1 MPSKKGSIAYE
12 NRLARRRAQRAIA
25 RLEKELNSGSLERA
39 EQYQKRGQISALKEA
54 IAGTYIGGRGHEIR
68 TAEEAQRA
76 ARSIVEREYERPDS
90 KISKNIQTMH
100 EIGNTYYVDKVTKQH
115 VQNPM
120 SSYSEAQMRTFWKS
134 TQKIWSAKGVSKE
147 QRFEAIMQYIADEY
161 NKTVTN
167 PADRISPLEVDLR
180 KFIDSVLEVYKDDV
194 AGWQREI
201 DRENTAKAAGV
212 KDIGADEVAE
222 FSSVD
227 IVAIVTEENIAAV
240 LEKYRAAY
248 ETQEE

>member
-54 IAGTYIGGRGHEIR
+54 IAGTYIGGRGREIR

-76 ARSIVEREYERPDS
+76 ARSIVEREYVAKAADRTAQ
-90 KISKNIQTMH
+90 NIQAMQ
-100 EIGNTYYVDKVTKQH
+100 EIGNTYYVDKATKQH
-115 VQNPM
+115 IQNPM
-120 SSYSEAQMRTFWKS
+120 SSYSEAEMRVFWKS
-134 TQKIWSAKGVSKE
+134 TQQIWNRPNVSKE
-147 QRFEAIMQYIADEY
+147 RRYDAIISYVADKEG
-161 NKTVTN
+161 
-167 PADRISPLEVDLR
+167 ISPDEVDLR
-180 KFIDSVLEVYKDDV
+180 KFIDSLLDFYKNDV
-194 AGWQREI
+194 AAWQQEI
-201 DRENTAKAAGV
+201 DRRNTAKAAGI
-212 KDIGADEVAE
+212 KELGPDDVAE
-222 FSSVD
+222 FSSED
-227 IVAIVTEENIAAV
+227 IVSILVQYNIDAV